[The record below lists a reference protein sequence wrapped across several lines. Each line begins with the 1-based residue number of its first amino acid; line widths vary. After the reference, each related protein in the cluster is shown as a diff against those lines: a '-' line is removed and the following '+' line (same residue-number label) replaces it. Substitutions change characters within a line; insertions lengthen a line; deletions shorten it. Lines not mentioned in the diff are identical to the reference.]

1 MYHWLALC
9 RHRGTRFL
17 SATRVTTSIAPSDG
31 GLGSSTPHRGCAP
44 AQRAEA
50 GQRPGGLCSRCAKC
64 SLEPP
69 TQPPSRGLP
78 AGSGTPTPHLHP
90 HPLLAWP
97 RPLSRTR
104 GTHGLTAGAVL
115 RRQVVPTPLTEDVR
129 SPSLSPR
136 PERHWVRPTSGSKW
150 PPQTGTRQ
158 ALITCPAPGPRA
170 PIHPTR
176 WRVRLPGTCP
186 RPLPKGE
193 KLPGLSLT
201 VCILFSQPRLVPS
214 SLQDRLSGAHAG
226 HHSLFK
232 ARERVQH
239 SATSQGPSKRT
250 ENVFKKKHNKG
261 RLGGSIG

>member
-1 MYHWLALC
+1 MRGSLATPRRARLTGPLCRASSSKALLPKGRVRREVRRLHVDSREKPHNSLATRVSPADMYHWLALC

-136 PERHWVRPTSGSKW
+136 P
-150 PPQTGTRQ
+150 
-158 ALITCPAPGPRA
+158 
-170 PIHPTR
+170 
-176 WRVRLPGTCP
+176 
-186 RPLPKGE
+186 
-193 KLPGLSLT
+193 
-201 VCILFSQPRLVPS
+201 
-214 SLQDRLSGAHAG
+214 
-226 HHSLFK
+226 
-232 ARERVQH
+232 
-239 SATSQGPSKRT
+239 
-250 ENVFKKKHNKG
+250 
-261 RLGGSIG
+261 